1 MKVFCCFILG
11 WQIPGYIIKGE
22 DESEVSEG
30 FKGIPSFGPFQCSR
44 TRTSRTSS
52 CQMKISRSTYV
63 RKQET
68 RNNFQAE
75 VINEWFAQYSD
86 IKKRSYD
93 DLEFFQMK
101 VFISKRSAWKLCR
114 LMFEW
119 YLHLFVGAEDAVIML
134 TNYHIEFPWAKSRA
148 RFPRNNSSYVNQVF
162 KINFNGLRR
171 MPGQGSCC
179 KFLDIKRREA
189 RKIQCVPKWM

>member
-1 MKVFCCFILG
+1 MNQKLARG
-11 WQIPGYIIKGE
+11 SRGYRRLVHFNVQEQEQNIKNIKLSNE
-22 DESEVSEG
+22 D
-30 FKGIPSFGPFQCSR
+30 FKIYVCQKAG
-44 TRTSRTSS
+44 TRS
-52 CQMKISRSTYV
+52 
-63 RKQET
+63 
-68 RNNFQAE
+68 NFQAE

-119 YLHLFVGAEDAVIML
+119 YRHLFVGAEDAVIML

-189 RKIQCVPKWM
+189 RKIQCVPK